1 MSTLAVAA
9 RPVSR
14 LSTPKAFGV
23 FGIFLG
29 IVSCWLAL
37 PPIHARGIGWPIVFA
52 IFAMAAGIASVTRGG
67 GRVGWGA
74 VAAAIIGVSLGIS
87 AQQSGVGNLD
97 LVFAWSVLIGAAL
110 RYATPIA
117 FAAMGGL
124 FSERSGVVNI
134 GLEGMMLMVAFFGVD
149 RKSVG

>member
-9 RPVSR
+9 RPVTR
-14 LSTPKAFGV
+14 LTTPKAFGV
-23 FGIFLG
+23 LGIFLG
-29 IVSCWLAL
+29 IVSCWLTL
-37 PPIHARGIGWPIVFA
+37 PPIHARGLGWPIVFA
-52 IFAMAAGIASVTRGG
+52 IFALAAGIASVTRGG

-74 VAAAIIGVSLGIS
+74 VAAALLGVSLGIS

-97 LVFAWSVLIGAAL
+97 LVFAWSVLLGATL
-110 RYATPIA
+110 RYATPLA

-134 GLEGMMLMVAFFGVD
+134 GL
-149 RKSVG
+149 